1 MGRKELK
8 SKKENIKNL
17 KENFSVQLDE
27 DFDQYTSKELCAELK
42 LRNMN
47 SLNAKKSILIQRLNG
62 EIDAPPKKKAENQK
76 DQIKCM
82 FACILRRRTKTMQI
96 RRFWEYSVPKKK
108 ANQKATEQLIEDI
121 EKKYGDKKKKIEAAK
136 KEIDKKE
143 DDEERMKA
151 ASDALVKA
159 FGGKDDEAPFCDV
172 NETILE

>member
-1 MGRKELK
+1 MG
-8 SKKENIKNL
+8 IKNL

-62 EIDAPPKKKAENQK
+62 EIDAPPKKRRKKAENQK

-96 RRFWEYSVPKKK
+96 RRFWEYSVPKKSK
-108 ANQKATEQLIEDI
+108 PKGHRAINRRYREKIRRQK
-121 EKKYGDKKKKIEAAK
+121 EKN
-136 KEIDKKE
+136 
-143 DDEERMKA
+143 R
-151 ASDALVKA
+151 SS
-159 FGGKDDEAPFCDV
+159 
-172 NETILE
+172 